1 MNKTIDKFS
10 RMSNNRFMND
20 FPSNMSNNVN
30 LSETKLQMAE
40 ALKRLIKDRP
50 FSKITVQDIVTECN
64 INRNTFYYHFENN
77 YDLLSFTYF
86 MEVKNIVDS
95 FQKANASLPQAMDFV
110 LDYIDKNISLCQ
122 CAYESLGEQ
131 QLTIIFERDLMMCV
145 RATIDYF
152 AEENNLHLTE
162 DFKTFAGYSYTT
174 LLSAQ
179 IIWYIKHNSDLDKEI
194 FKECLQPFFTASL
207 KSVMEEAV
215 KKGF

>member
-20 FPSNMSNNVN
+20 FSSNMSNNAN
-30 LSETKLQMAE
+30 FSETKLQMAE

-50 FSKITVQDIVTECN
+50 FSKITVQDIVIECN

-77 YDLLSFTYF
+77 YDLLSFTYSL
-86 MEVKNIVDS
+86 EVKNIVDS

-131 QLTIIFERDLMMCV
+131 QLTIIFERDLMRKSAAAGTATCTV
-145 RATIDYF
+145 RYRSRSEATPPSSS
-152 AEENNLHLTE
+152 
-162 DFKTFAGYSYTT
+162 TFCCLFPCEWS
-174 LLSAQ
+174 SA
-179 IIWYIKHNSDLDKEI
+179 
-194 FKECLQPFFTASL
+194 
-207 KSVMEEAV
+207 
-215 KKGF
+215 